1 MSQQGSVPQRLPGTA
16 PDNWLDPPFSSWA
29 LWHLDELVRCAR
41 VRRGTGPARP
51 LPPHPEPPALDA
63 VPVTRTDGD
72 EVSAEE
78 VLATT
83 HTDAFAALHDGRLVV
98 ERYRY
103 AGAEHGLHGVLSI
116 TKSVV
121 GCVAGVLA
129 DRGDLDLTRPVQDY
143 VPELAESGYSGA
155 TARHLLDMRS
165 GVRFVEDYIDPE
177 SDISRLE
184 RALGQE
190 GLATFLMTLRRER
203 EHGGHFLYRSA
214 ETDVLG
220 WVCERASGRPLAELV
235 STIVW
240 EPIGAEHDAVLSTDV
255 NGMAVADGGLA
266 ASARDLL
273 RFGQMLLELGTV
285 AWDDVR
291 RQVVPAR
298 WVRDAWAVGADIRS
312 AFLGSP
318 NEVSIPG
325 GWYRNQFW
333 FRPGPSGDVL
343 LCIGIHGQ
351 LLYVCRRTRTV
362 CVKLSSWPTPQ
373 NPRHLQDALRACDAI
388 SARLGGAAA
397 AQGASRG
404 VAGVA
409 AGLTRVQRSSRAP
422 RQFPS

>member
-1 MSQQGSVPQRLPGTA
+1 MVDQGSAPKRLPGTA

-29 LWHLDELVRCAR
+29 LWHLDELVLCAR
-41 VRRGTGPARP
+41 VPRGTGRVRP
-51 LPPHPEPPALDA
+51 LPAHPAPPALDQ
-63 VPVTRTDGD
+63 VWLTRTDGGESSVED
-72 EVSAEE
+72 LLGS
-78 VLATT
+78 T
-83 HTDAFAALHDGRLVV
+83 HTDAFAALHDGRLVA

-103 AGAEHGLHGVLSI
+103 AGAEHGLHGMLSI

-121 GCVAGVLA
+121 GCVAGVLV
-129 DRGDLDLTRPVQDY
+129 DRGDLDVTRRVEEY
-143 VPELAESGYSGA
+143 LPELAESGYRGA
-155 TARHLLDMRS
+155 TVRHLLDMRS
-165 GVRFVEDYIDPE
+165 GVRFVEDYIDPD

-184 RALGQE
+184 RALGND
-190 GLATFLMTLRRER
+190 GLAAFLATLRRER

-220 WVCERASGRPLAELV
+220 WVCERASDTPMAELI
-235 STIVW
+235 STLVW
-240 EPIGAEHDAVLSTDV
+240 APIGAEHDAVISTDV
-255 NGMAVADGGLA
+255 NGMAVSDGGLA
-266 ASARDLL
+266 ASAKDLL

-285 AWDDVR
+285 AWDGVR

-298 WVRDAWAVGADIRS
+298 WVRDAWAVGSDIRS
-312 AFLGSP
+312 AFLDSP
-318 NEVSIPG
+318 NETSMPG

-373 NPRHLQDALRACDAI
+373 NPRHLQDTLRACDAL
-388 SARLGGAAA
+388 SSRLGGAAA
-397 AQGASRG
+397 SQGASRG

-409 AGLTRVQRSSRAP
+409 AGLSRVPRSSRAP
-422 RQFPS
+422 RQLPS